1 MKRTGTR
8 DQKLRDQQDWT
19 PKLRPGQL
27 EQKTRTKLTAAIARM
42 ASQLYPFCFVLWAF
56 LLWAGSAFHSQLHF
70 WSSVCHSTRTT
81 RQYACWKN
89 HRYTATFSSRKNGVT
104 SVFSKSAV
112 SRDDPS
118 SNAGPLAW
126 QQRAKAAVF
135 DASWVTNRELWL
147 PGKGGTNNNV
157 LRTKSSALGQSD
169 FTPLGEFSEPYITLH
184 YITNLHVYLP
194 HPSTMYSFS
203 IFVCASQDVFCLQE
217 PRGRSPKNHWLPWI
231 GTEVCFSG

>member
-42 ASQLYPFCFVLWAF
+42 ASQLYPFFLVLWTF

-89 HRYTATFSSRKNGVT
+89 HRYTATFSSRMNGVT

-169 FTPLGEFSEPYITLH
+169 FTPLGEFSEPSRQYKTI
-184 YITNLHVYLP
+184 
-194 HPSTMYSFS
+194 
-203 IFVCASQDVFCLQE
+203 
-217 PRGRSPKNHWLPWI
+217 
-231 GTEVCFSG
+231 